1 MAKIEKKISKVYFDD
16 VNIGLKTFEL
26 RRDEDNVQVGD
37 YLILKEWDG
46 HDFTGRKCTKRVK
59 YVLRNYEGL
68 EDGYCIIGI
77 E

>member
-1 MAKIEKKISKVYFDD
+1 MAKIEKKIAKNFYED
-16 VNIGLKTFEL
+16 VCVGTKNFEL

-46 HDFTGRKCTKRVK
+46 SEFTGRKITKRVK
-59 YVLRNYEGL
+59 YVLRDYEGL
-68 EDGYCIIGI
+68 EDGYCIIGL